1 MKRTLPWDGVVHSCA
16 YHLIALGLVM
26 GLSRLIALQPRV
38 ATTPTFE
45 RSQVIYYQPSEYL
58 PPIDTRGE
66 PSSAALRAD
75 PEISPQ
81 PIISVP
87 SEPDNREQTIVTPP
101 KIKLNRNVALPNIVA
116 WSDAKKPRLEIPPVP
131 LTPAAE
137 ITRLS
142 PRLSDSAVTPP
153 PDPARLRQKRDTPL
167 LLHTVV
173 APPPEVQA
181 PNLPSSQILQSDSIA
196 SSSDGERDNHSTS
209 GQNEYRPNGRD
220 RSSAPAARS
229 RAANDARGEA
239 QSFNCQ
245 LGSGRPAS
253 ADSLWIWNFIVV
265 WNHGPRDRIES
276 ASRSR
281 GSAGGDWQSSRN
293 IFRNAGGPCWS
304 NRHPGFDL
312 CRLKRGE
319 GFIPEWWRR
328 KWRK

>member
-1 MKRTLPWDGVVHSCA
+1 MSAVHPALENLHYASAPRLLVELRPWHRVFFENLRDLIAPRALPPLEIRSAPAAFWPDVFVKRTLPWDGVVHSCA

-153 PDPARLRQKRDTPL
+153 PIRRGFGKNGTHLCFSIPWWLRLPRCRPRISHRVKFCNPTRL
-167 LLHTVV
+167 LL
-173 APPPEVQA
+173 
-181 PNLPSSQILQSDSIA
+181 L
-196 SSSDGERDNHSTS
+196 
-209 GQNEYRPNGRD
+209 
-220 RSSAPAARS
+220 
-229 RAANDARGEA
+229 
-239 QSFNCQ
+239 
-245 LGSGRPAS
+245 
-253 ADSLWIWNFIVV
+253 
-265 WNHGPRDRIES
+265 
-276 ASRSR
+276 
-281 GSAGGDWQSSRN
+281 
-293 IFRNAGGPCWS
+293 
-304 NRHPGFDL
+304 
-312 CRLKRGE
+312 
-319 GFIPEWWRR
+319 RR
-328 KWRK
+328 